1 MSQIVGRKL
10 PAEKAGP
17 PVSSN
22 HRQVSALKIDHYG
35 NAALAVANYGG
46 VLLTKIDD
54 AGGGITYVGEA
65 ACGSDVGESKW
76 RVQRV
81 TVVGLETTIEWA
93 KNTTTER
100 YGEFDVLWT
109 GHAGWTYG

>member
-1 MSQIVGRKL
+1 MATMVGRKL
-10 PAEKAGP
+10 PAEKTGP

-35 NAALAVANYGG
+35 NAALAVATYGG

-65 ACGSDVGESKW
+65 ACGSATDAAKW
-76 RVQRV
+76 RVQRI
-81 TVVGLETTIEWA
+81 TVNGLITTIEWA
-93 KNTTTER
+93 QNAGTER
-100 YGEFDVLWT
+100 YGEFDVLWD
-109 GHAGWTYG
+109 GHAGFTYG